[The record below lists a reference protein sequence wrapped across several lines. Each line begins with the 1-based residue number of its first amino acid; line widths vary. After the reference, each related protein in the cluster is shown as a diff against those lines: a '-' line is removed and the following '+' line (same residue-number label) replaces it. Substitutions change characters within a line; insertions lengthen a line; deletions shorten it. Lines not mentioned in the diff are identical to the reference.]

1 MSEMIVEAR
10 GLRKVFRKNNT
21 SIEVLKGID
30 LSIEEGELITIMG
43 PSGAGKSTLLHILG
57 TLDRP
62 TEGEVLFEKRKISEI
77 KEDELSLI
85 RNEKIGF
92 VFQFYHLLEDFTVFE
107 NVAMP
112 LLIRGIKRKETE
124 GKVEK
129 LLSLFELIHRKDHKP
144 QELSGGEQQRVAIA
158 RALICEPRIIFA
170 DEPTGNLDRKTG
182 AKVIEYLREINEKFG
197 TTIVIVTH
205 DPDIG
210 KVGKRRF
217 KMVDGELFPE

>member
-77 KEDELSLI
+77 REDELSLI

>member
-30 LSIEEGELITIMG
+30 LSIEEGEFITIMG

>member
-77 KEDELSLI
+77 REDELSLI

-182 AKVIEYLREINEKFG
+182 AKVIEYLTEINEKFG

>member
-129 LLSLFELIHRKDHKP
+129 LLSLFELIHRRDHKP

>member
-10 GLRKVFRKNNT
+10 GLKKVFRKNNT

-77 KEDELSLI
+77 REDELSLI

-210 KVGKRRF
+210 KVGERRF

>member
-182 AKVIEYLREINEKFG
+182 AKVIEYLTEINEKFG

>member
-30 LSIEEGELITIMG
+30 LNIEEGELITIMG

-77 KEDELSLI
+77 REDELSLI